1 MWARVREE
9 GPCSFRLLD
18 SHALDLLPAMTAACY
33 KNTYG
38 HILIM
43 GGRPGMCGAGHLAA
57 RGALRTGA
65 GLVTAAMPAAGE
77 EQVRMG
83 WPEIMTLPLGDTGNR
98 NWPAQI
104 PDDLRRRLHQ
114 CRALVIGPG
123 MGRGEDSHAFLAA
136 LLKEPGRPACVFDAD
151 ALMLLAGDPSL
162 LAALG
167 PGDILTPHP
176 GEAAALLHC
185 PGSAVQQDRMAALKA
200 LCAAVPAAVVLK
212 GAGTLVG
219 QRDCPT
225 GLSPLD
231 VFTFLLESLDDT
243 ACLGTLLADMMQST
257 PQVRALLLQG
267 DLGSGKTT
275 LARSFVAALPGG
287 DQAEISSPSFTI
299 CNEYPTC
306 PPVLHCDLYRC
317 PASLPD
323 EVWDALDAD
332 AGICIVEWAQ
342 YIPEAALPKEF
353 LDIRLDS
360 CEKGRFLTVMA
371 HGQASQ
377 ALAQELHTAWTAS
390 GRHGSR
396 TELPLFS

>member
-1 MWARVREE
+1 M
-9 GPCSFRLLD
+9 
-18 SHALDLLPAMTAACY
+18 
-33 KNTYG
+33 
-38 HILIM
+38 
-43 GGRPGMCGAGHLAA
+43 
-57 RGALRTGA
+57 
-65 GLVTAAMPAAGE
+65 
-77 EQVRMG
+77 
-83 WPEIMTLPLGDTGNR
+83 
-98 NWPAQI
+98 
-104 PDDLRRRLHQ
+104 
-114 CRALVIGPG
+114 
-123 MGRGEDSHAFLAA
+123 
-136 LLKEPGRPACVFDAD
+136 DA
-151 ALMLLAGDPSL
+151 
-162 LAALG
+162 
-167 PGDILTPHP
+167 
-176 GEAAALLHC
+176 
-185 PGSAVQQDRMAALKA
+185 
-200 LCAAVPAAVVLK
+200 
-212 GAGTLVG
+212 
-219 QRDCPT
+219 
-225 GLSPLD
+225 
-231 VFTFLLESLDDT
+231 FTFLLESLDDT

-287 DQAEISSPSFTI
+287 GQAEISSPSFTI